1 MVIVLMPYYN
11 YSEKNILI
19 NTGGHIIM
27 AKTSAKNII
36 IDSRSSVKI
45 TMTALFAA
53 LCCIATMVIQI
64 PTPTDGFINL
74 GDCIVLISGYLL
86 GPVYGGLAAGI
97 GSMLADILSGYAYYA
112 PATFIIKAVMAVCAF
127 YLYKILSGSTSSV
140 MTRIASVISALICEI
155 IMILGY
161 FAFSAFILGAGLGAI
176 NGIPG
181 NVVQGA
187 AAIIIS
193 TILHELIK
201 AIKL

>member
-1 MVIVLMPYYN
+1 
-11 YSEKNILI
+11 
-19 NTGGHIIM
+19 M